1 MMGNIVMCRIDFRLI
16 HGQVIT
22 KWLRYYPAKKIVIV
36 DNLLAEDDFMAEIY
50 KMAAPQGLI
59 LEILNEQEVEAY
71 LEHNQDTIF
80 LLFKDVAT
88 SYRFIKK
95 NHPLKEIVVGGVPSE
110 IGRKLVFSGV
120 YLDQEDF
127 ERLVEIERMG
137 TQVSFSSTPDD
148 KSLKLESIRNLF

>member
-1 MMGNIVMCRIDFRLI
+1 MGNIVMCRIDFRLI

-59 LEILNEQEVEAY
+59 LEILNEHEVEAY
-71 LEHNQDTIF
+71 LEQNQDTVF

-88 SYRFIKK
+88 SYRFVKK
-95 NHPLKEIVVGGVPSE
+95 NYSLKEIVVGGVPSE
-110 IGRKLVFSGV
+110 VGRKLVFSGV

-127 ERLVEIERMG
+127 ERLVKIERMG
-137 TQVSFSSTPDD
+137 TKVSFSSTPDD
-148 KSLKLESIRNLF
+148 KSLKLESIKSLF